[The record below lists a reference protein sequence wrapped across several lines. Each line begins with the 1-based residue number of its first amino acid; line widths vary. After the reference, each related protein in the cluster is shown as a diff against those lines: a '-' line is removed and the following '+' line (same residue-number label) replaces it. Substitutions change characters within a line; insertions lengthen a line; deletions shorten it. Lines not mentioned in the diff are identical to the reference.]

1 MIDFDP
7 GESLRALQARVRAF
21 VETEVVPREEA
32 VQRDPDSLEQVRR
45 ELQAKARSAGIFLP
59 TLPREL
65 GGLGLS
71 WREIAVVLEEAG
83 RSLLGPQ
90 ALNAS
95 APDEGNMHLLAHVAN
110 PAQKERWLLPLAR
123 GDIRSAFAMTEPMP
137 GAGSDPDLLRSRA
150 EQRGSSWVL
159 EGEKWFITGAEG
171 AAFFIVLARAPQGP
185 TMFLVDAK
193 TPGLRLL
200 RTIRTLDHLTPGGHG
215 QLLFEGCE
223 VPSEAVLGA
232 PGKGFDLAQFRLVP
246 ARLTHCMR
254 WLGVAVRSLEIAA
267 RYASERTSFGKKLG
281 EHQSVQNFL
290 ADSHIEIEAARLLI
304 WQTAW
309 KLDRGEQPR
318 MESSTAKVFVAE
330 TVNRVVDRALQ
341 ICGALGIS
349 EDIPLSTFYK
359 EARPF
364 RIYDGPSEVHR
375 MSIARRVLRRAVST
389 GSGESRTGSEG
400 RTVR

>member
-1 MIDFDP
+1 MIDFDL
-7 GESLRALQARVRAF
+7 GDDLRALQSRVRAF
-21 VETEVVPREEA
+21 VEREVIPREPE
-32 VQRDPDSLEQVRR
+32 VHGDPESLERVRR
-45 ELQAKARSAGIFLP
+45 ELQAKAKAAGLFLP
-59 TLPREL
+59 TLPKAM

-71 WREIAVVLEEAG
+71 WREIAVVLEETG

-90 ALNAS
+90 AVNAS

-110 PAQKERWLLPLAR
+110 AAQKERWLAPLAR
-123 GDIRSAFAMTEPMP
+123 GDLRSAFAMTEPMP
-137 GAGSDPDLLRSRA
+137 GAGSDPDLLRTRA

-159 EGEKWFITGAEG
+159 DGEKWFITGAEG
-171 AAFFIVLARAPQGP
+171 AAFFIVLARAQQGP

-193 TPGLRLL
+193 TKGLRVD

-215 QLLFEGCE
+215 QLTFSGCE
-223 VPSEAVLGA
+223 VPAESMLGA
-232 PGKGFDLAQFRLVP
+232 PGKGFELAQFRLVP

-290 ADSHIEIEAARLLI
+290 ADSHIDIEASRLLV
-304 WQTAW
+304 WKTAYE
-309 KLDRGEQPR
+309 LDQGKQPR

-330 TVNRVVDRALQ
+330 AVDRVIDRALQ
-341 ICGALGIS
+341 ICGALGVS
-349 EDIPLSTFYK
+349 EDVPLSIFYK

-375 MSIARRVLRRAVST
+375 MSIGRRVLRRMGAT
-389 GSGESRTGSEG
+389 R
-400 RTVR
+400 